1 MDNELN
7 AVSDLPENI
16 SSLSI
21 AELRTTLSVRGLSA
35 KGSKK
40 ALISRLLEQLQSVTQ
55 PGSQYSSPDF
65 SNMNESNDNLSMGNF
80 ISELDK
86 NEEGNAP
93 YALR

>member
-21 AELRTTLSVRGLSA
+21 VELRTALSVRGLSA

-40 ALISRLLEQLQSVTQ
+40 ALISRLVKHLEQLQSVT
-55 PGSQYSSPDF
+55 
-65 SNMNESNDNLSMGNF
+65 
-80 ISELDK
+80 
-86 NEEGNAP
+86 
-93 YALR
+93 